1 MINGKNY
8 EINKENILYHELIGL
23 NVKVVESSDPKK
35 IGINGKIIDETKNT
49 FILENK
55 KIIPKKECIFEFD
68 LNEKIIVD
76 GKMILKKPE
85 NRIK

>member
-1 MINGKNY
+1 MLKLL
-8 EINKENILYHELIGL
+8 KAQTQ
-23 NVKVVESSDPKK
+23 KK